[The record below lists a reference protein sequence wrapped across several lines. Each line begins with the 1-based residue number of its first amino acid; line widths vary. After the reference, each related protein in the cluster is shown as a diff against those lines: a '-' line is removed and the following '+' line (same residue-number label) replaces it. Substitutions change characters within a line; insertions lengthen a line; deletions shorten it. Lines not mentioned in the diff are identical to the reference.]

1 MRRIRIGTRGS
12 RLALV
17 QTRSIA
23 DAIRERQP
31 GVVVEVEI
39 IHTRGDKVLD
49 RPLSDIGDAGVFVK
63 EIETALL
70 EERVDLAVHSMKD
83 LPSRLTDG
91 LALAA
96 TTERVDPRDV
106 LVARSASS
114 LETLPRSGTVATG
127 SLRRRSQL
135 LALRPDLN
143 VEDLRGNV
151 PTRLEKFDH
160 STWDAI
166 LLAGAGLER
175 LGLANRIRSYIP
187 VESMLP
193 AVGQGALALETRASD
208 RELSENVA
216 FLSHAP
222 TERAVVSERSFL
234 ARLEGGCRVPI
245 AAYAEYRDGRLSL
258 RGYVGA
264 VDGSRYLR
272 RGIEGD
278 ASRAEDLGLELAESM
293 LVEGAAA
300 IIRPLGPVGRSGG
313 AA

>member
-17 QTRSIA
+17 QTQSIVE
-23 DAIRERQP
+23 AIREKHP
-31 GVVVEVEI
+31 EVAVDVEVI
-39 IHTRGDKVLD
+39 QTQGDRVLD
-49 RPLSDIGDAGVFVK
+49 RPLSAIGDAGVFIK
-63 EIETALL
+63 EIEAALL

-83 LPSRLTDG
+83 LPSRVTFG

-96 TTERVDPRDV
+96 TTERLDPRDV
-106 LVARSASS
+106 LVARTASS
-114 LETLPRSGTVATG
+114 LDTLPRGGTVATG

-151 PTRLEKFDH
+151 PTRLEKFDR

-175 LGLANRIRSYIP
+175 LGLATRIRSYIP

-193 AVGQGALALETRASD
+193 AVGQGALALEIRASD
-208 RELSENVA
+208 RELAERLR
-216 FLSHAP
+216 FLNHAE
-222 TERAVVSERSFL
+222 TELAVLSERSFL

-245 AAYAEYRDGRLSL
+245 AAYAEVRERRLRI

-264 VDGSRYLR
+264 IDGSLHLR
-272 RGIEGD
+272 TETEGD
-278 ASRAEDLGLELAESM
+278 ASRAADLGLELAESM
-293 LVEGAAA
+293 LAEGAGE
-300 IIRPLGPVGRSGG
+300 IIRQTG
-313 AA
+313 APA

>member
-17 QTRSIA
+17 QTHSVA
-23 DAIRERQP
+23 DAIRAKHPEVA
-31 GVVVEVEI
+31 VVVEI
-39 IHTRGDKVLD
+39 IETQGDRVLD
-49 RPLSDIGDAGVFVK
+49 RPLSAIGDAGVFIK
-63 EIETALL
+63 EIEAALL

-83 LPSRLTDG
+83 LPSKLTDG

-96 TTERVDPRDV
+96 TTERFDPRDV

-114 LETLPRSGTVATG
+114 LETLPRGGTVATG

-135 LALRPDLN
+135 LALRPDLK

-151 PTRLEKFDH
+151 PTRLEKFDR

-166 LLAGAGLER
+166 ILAGAGLER
-175 LGLANRIRSYIP
+175 LGLATRIRSYIP
-187 VESMLP
+187 IESMLP

-208 RELSENVA
+208 REIAETLA

-245 AAYAEYRDGRLSL
+245 AAYAEIRGGSLSL

-264 VDGSRYLR
+264 VDGSRHLR
-272 RGIEGD
+272 REIEGD
-278 ASRAEDLGLELAESM
+278 SSRAEGLGLELAESM
-293 LVEGAAA
+293 LAEGAAA
-300 IIRPLGPVGRSGG
+300 IIRQTGET
-313 AA
+313 A

>member
-17 QTRSIA
+17 QTRSIV
-23 DAIRERQP
+23 DAIRAKHPE
-31 GVVVEVEI
+31 VAVEVEI
-39 IHTRGDKVLD
+39 IETQGDRILD
-49 RPLSDIGDAGVFVK
+49 RPLSAIGDAGVFIK

-83 LPSRLTDG
+83 LPSKLTSG
-91 LALAA
+91 LSLAA
-96 TTERVDPRDV
+96 ATERVDPRDV
-106 LVARSASS
+106 LVSRSASS
-114 LETLPRSGTVATG
+114 LEALPRGATVATG

-135 LALRPDLN
+135 LALRPDLK

-151 PTRLEKFDH
+151 PTRLEKFDR

-175 LGLANRIRSYIP
+175 LGLATRIRSYIP

-208 RELSENVA
+208 RGLAEMVA
-216 FLSHAP
+216 FLSHTP

-245 AAYAEYRDGRLSL
+245 AAYAEIREDKLSL

-264 VDGSRYLR
+264 VDGSRHLR
-272 RGIEGD
+272 REIEGD
-278 ASRAEDLGLELAESM
+278 PSRAESLGGELAESM
-293 LVEGAAA
+293 LAEGAAA
-300 IIRPLGPVGRSGG
+300 ILHPTGET
-313 AA
+313 A

>member
-12 RLALV
+12 RLALI
-17 QTRSIA
+17 QTRSIV
-23 DAIRERQP
+23 DAIERRHP
-31 GVVVEVEI
+31 EAEVEVVI
-39 IHTRGDKVLD
+39 IQTQGDRVLD
-49 RPLSDIGDAGVFVK
+49 RPLAAIGDVGVFIK

-70 EERVDLAVHSMKD
+70 EEAVDLAVHSMKD
-83 LPSRLTDG
+83 LPSKLTAD

-106 LVARSASS
+106 LVAKNASS
-114 LETLPRSGTVATG
+114 LETLPRGGTVATG

-135 LALRPDLN
+135 LALRPDLT

-151 PTRLEKFDH
+151 PTRIEKLDR
-160 STWDAI
+160 SNWDGI

-175 LGLANRIRSYIP
+175 LGLQERIRSHIP
-187 VESMLP
+187 VDVMLP

-208 RELSENVA
+208 GELMEALA
-216 FLSHAP
+216 FLSHRE
-222 TERAVVSERSFL
+222 TERAVASERSFL

-245 AAYAEYRDGRLSL
+245 AAYAEVRGGSLRL

-272 RGIEGD
+272 REIEGD
-278 ASRAEDLGLELAESM
+278 VARAEALGVELAESM
-293 LVEGAAA
+293 LAAGADT
-300 IIRPLGPVGRSGG
+300 IVGRAG
-313 AA
+313 ASP

>member
-17 QTRSIA
+17 QTHSVA
-23 DAIRERQP
+23 DAIRAKHPEVA
-31 GVVVEVEI
+31 VVVEI
-39 IHTRGDKVLD
+39 IETQGDRVLD
-49 RPLSDIGDAGVFVK
+49 RPLSAIGDAGVFIK
-63 EIETALL
+63 EIEAALL

-83 LPSRLTDG
+83 LPSKLTDG

-96 TTERVDPRDV
+96 TTERFDPRDV

-114 LETLPRSGTVATG
+114 LETLPRGGTVATG

-135 LALRPDLN
+135 LALRPDLK

-151 PTRLEKFDH
+151 PTRLEKFDR

-166 LLAGAGLER
+166 ILAGAGLER
-175 LGLANRIRSYIP
+175 LGLATRIRSYIP
-187 VESMLP
+187 IESMLP

-208 RELSENVA
+208 REIAETVR

-245 AAYAEYRDGRLSL
+245 AAYAEIRGGSLSL

-264 VDGSRYLR
+264 VDGSRHLR
-272 RGIEGD
+272 REIEGD
-278 ASRAEDLGLELAESM
+278 SSRAEGLGLELAESM
-293 LVEGAAA
+293 LAEGAAA
-300 IIRPLGPVGRSGG
+300 IIRQTGET
-313 AA
+313 A

>member
-17 QTRSIA
+17 QTRSIV
-23 DAIRERQP
+23 DALRENHP
-31 GVVVEVEI
+31 GAEVDLEI
-39 IHTRGDKVLD
+39 IQTQGDKILD
-49 RPLSDIGDAGVFVK
+49 RPLSAIGDAGVFIK

-83 LPSRLTDG
+83 LPSRVTEG

-96 TTERVDPRDV
+96 TTERVDPRDA
-106 LVARSASS
+106 LVSRSASS
-114 LETLPRSGTVATG
+114 LEALPRGGTVATG

-135 LALRPDLN
+135 LALRPDLR

-151 PTRLEKFDH
+151 PTRLEKFDR
-160 STWDAI
+160 SAWDAI

-175 LGLANRIRSYIP
+175 LGLASRIRSYVPI
-187 VESMLP
+187 ETMLP

-208 RELSENVA
+208 RALAETVA

-222 TERAVVSERSFL
+222 TERAVAAERSFL

-245 AAYAEYRDGRLSL
+245 GAYGEIRESRMLL

-272 RGIEGD
+272 REIEGD
-278 ASRAEDLGLELAESM
+278 ASRAEDLGSELAEAM
-293 LVEGAAA
+293 LGEGAAE
-300 IIRPLGPVGRSGG
+300 IIRQTGG
-313 AA
+313 SA

>member
-17 QTRSIA
+17 QTHSVV
-23 DAIRERQP
+23 DAIREKHP
-31 GVVVEVEI
+31 EVAVDVEI
-39 IHTRGDKVLD
+39 IQTQGDRVLD
-49 RPLSDIGDAGVFVK
+49 RPLNAIGDAGVFVK

-70 EERVDLAVHSMKD
+70 EERIDLAVHSMKD
-83 LPSRLTDG
+83 LPSRLTSG

-96 TTERVDPRDV
+96 TTARVDPRDV
-106 LVARSASS
+106 LVARSGSS
-114 LETLPRSGTVATG
+114 LETLPRGGTVATG

-143 VEDLRGNV
+143 VLDLRGNV
-151 PTRLEKFDH
+151 LTRLEKFDR

-175 LGLANRIRSYIP
+175 LGLATRIRSYISL
-187 VESMLP
+187 ESMLP

-208 RELSENVA
+208 RELAETVR

-222 TERAVVSERSFL
+222 TERAVVAERSFL
-234 ARLEGGCRVPI
+234 ARLEGGCQVPI
-245 AAYAEYRDGRLSL
+245 AAYAEFQESSLSL

-264 VDGSRYLR
+264 VDGSRHLR
-272 RGIEGD
+272 RQIEGD
-278 ASRAEDLGLELAESM
+278 ASRAESLGLELAESM
-293 LVEGAAA
+293 LAEGAAA
-300 IIRPLGPVGRSGG
+300 ILRQSGET
-313 AA
+313 A

>member
-12 RLALV
+12 RLALI
-17 QTRSIA
+17 QTQSIA
-23 DAIRERQP
+23 DAILAKHP
-31 GVVVEVEI
+31 GAGVDIEI
-39 IHTRGDKVLD
+39 LQTQGDRVLD
-49 RPLSDIGDAGVFVK
+49 RPLAAIGDAGVFVK

-83 LPSRLTDG
+83 LPSRLTPE

-106 LVARSASS
+106 LVAKSASS
-114 LETLPRSGTVATG
+114 LETLPEGGTVATG

-135 LALRPDLN
+135 LALRPDLT

-151 PTRLEKFDH
+151 PTRLEKLDR
-160 STWDAI
+160 STWDGI

-175 LGLANRIRSYIP
+175 LGLRDRIRAYVPIE
-187 VESMLP
+187 VMLP

-208 RELSENVA
+208 RELLEALS
-216 FLSHAP
+216 FLDHAP
-222 TERAVVSERSFL
+222 TKLAVVAERSLL

-245 AAYAEYRDGRLSL
+245 AGFAEVRGSSLHL

-264 VDGSRYLR
+264 VDGSRFLR
-272 RGIEGD
+272 REIRGD
-278 ASRAEDLGLELAESM
+278 IARAEALGVELAESM
-293 LVEGAAA
+293 LAAGADA
-300 IIRPLGPVGRSGG
+300 IVRMGALG
-313 AA
+313 

>member
-17 QTRSIA
+17 QTHSVA
-23 DAIRERQP
+23 DAIRAKHPEVA
-31 GVVVEVEI
+31 VVVEI
-39 IHTRGDKVLD
+39 IETQGDRVLD
-49 RPLSDIGDAGVFVK
+49 RPLSAIGDAGVFIK
-63 EIETALL
+63 EIEAALL

-83 LPSRLTDG
+83 LPSKLTDG

-96 TTERVDPRDV
+96 TTERFDPRDV

-114 LETLPRSGTVATG
+114 LETLPRGGTVATG

-135 LALRPDLN
+135 LALRPDLK

-151 PTRLEKFDH
+151 PTRLEKFDR

-166 LLAGAGLER
+166 ILAGAGLER
-175 LGLANRIRSYIP
+175 LGLATRIRSYIP
-187 VESMLP
+187 LESMLP

-208 RELSENVA
+208 REIAETLA

-245 AAYAEYRDGRLSL
+245 AAYAEIRGGSLSL

-264 VDGSRYLR
+264 VDGSRHLR
-272 RGIEGD
+272 REIEGD
-278 ASRAEDLGLELAESM
+278 SSRAEGLGLELAESM
-293 LVEGAAA
+293 LAEGAAA
-300 IIRPLGPVGRSGG
+300 IIRQTGET
-313 AA
+313 A

>member
-17 QTRSIA
+17 QTHSVV
-23 DAIRERQP
+23 DAIREKHP
-31 GVVVEVEI
+31 EVAVDVEI
-39 IHTRGDKVLD
+39 IQTQGDRVLD
-49 RPLSDIGDAGVFVK
+49 RPLNAIGDAGVFVK

-70 EERVDLAVHSMKD
+70 EERIDLAVHSMKD
-83 LPSRLTDG
+83 LPSRLTSG

-96 TTERVDPRDV
+96 TTARVDPRDV
-106 LVARSASS
+106 LVARSGSS
-114 LETLPRSGTVATG
+114 LETLPRGGTVATG

-143 VEDLRGNV
+143 VLDLRGNV
-151 PTRLEKFDH
+151 LTRLEKFDR

-175 LGLANRIRSYIP
+175 LGLATRIRSYIP
-187 VESMLP
+187 LESMLP

-208 RELSENVA
+208 RELAETVR

-222 TERAVVSERSFL
+222 TERAVVAERSFL
-234 ARLEGGCRVPI
+234 ARLEGGCQVPI
-245 AAYAEYRDGRLSL
+245 AAYAEFQESSLSL

-264 VDGSRYLR
+264 VDGSRHLR
-272 RGIEGD
+272 RQIEGD
-278 ASRAEDLGLELAESM
+278 ASRAESLGLELAESM
-293 LVEGAAA
+293 LAEGAAA
-300 IIRPLGPVGRSGG
+300 ILRQSGET
-313 AA
+313 A

>member
-23 DAIRERQP
+23 DAIRERYP
-31 GVVVEVEI
+31 EVEVDIEI
-39 IHTRGDKVLD
+39 IHTQGDRVVD
-49 RPLSDIGDAGVFVK
+49 RPLSAIGDAGVFVK

-83 LPSRLTDG
+83 LPSKLTRG

-96 TTERVDPRDV
+96 TTERIDPRDV
-106 LVARSASS
+106 LVARSVSS
-114 LETLPRSGTVATG
+114 LETLPQGGTVATG

-151 PTRLEKFDH
+151 PTRLEKFDR

-166 LLAGAGLER
+166 LLAGAGLVR
-175 LGLANRIRSYIP
+175 LGLASRIRSYIP
-187 VESMLP
+187 IESMIP

-208 RELSENVA
+208 RVLAETVC

-222 TERAVVSERSFL
+222 TERAVISERSFL

-245 AAYAEYRDGRLSL
+245 AAHAQIRDGRLSL

-264 VDGSRYLR
+264 VDGSHHLR
-272 RGIEGD
+272 REVEGD
-278 ASRAEDLGLELAESM
+278 AARAEDLGLELAESM
-293 LVEGAAA
+293 LGEGAAA
-300 IIRPLGPVGRSGG
+300 ILREPGG
-313 AA
+313 TA

>member
-17 QTRSIA
+17 QTHSVA
-23 DAIRERQP
+23 DAIRAKHPEVA
-31 GVVVEVEI
+31 VVVEI
-39 IHTRGDKVLD
+39 IETQGDRVLD
-49 RPLSDIGDAGVFVK
+49 RPLSAIGDAGVFIK
-63 EIETALL
+63 EIEAALL

-83 LPSRLTDG
+83 LPSKLTDG

-96 TTERVDPRDV
+96 TTERFDPRDV

-114 LETLPRSGTVATG
+114 LETLPRGGTVATG

-135 LALRPDLN
+135 LALRPDLK

-151 PTRLEKFDH
+151 PTRLEKFDR

-166 LLAGAGLER
+166 ILAGAGLER
-175 LGLANRIRSYIP
+175 LGLATRIRSYIP
-187 VESMLP
+187 IESMLP

-208 RELSENVA
+208 RELAETVA

-245 AAYAEYRDGRLSL
+245 AAYAEIRGGSLSL

-264 VDGSRYLR
+264 VDGSRHLR
-272 RGIEGD
+272 REIEGD
-278 ASRAEDLGLELAESM
+278 SSRAEGLGLELAESM
-293 LVEGAAA
+293 LAEGAAA
-300 IIRPLGPVGRSGG
+300 IIRQTGET
-313 AA
+313 A

>member
-17 QTRSIA
+17 QTRSIV
-23 DAIRERQP
+23 DAIRAKHPE
-31 GVVVEVEI
+31 VAVEVEI
-39 IHTRGDKVLD
+39 IETQGDRILD
-49 RPLSDIGDAGVFVK
+49 RPLSAIGDAGVFIK

-83 LPSRLTDG
+83 LPSKLTSG
-91 LALAA
+91 LSLAA
-96 TTERVDPRDV
+96 ATERVDPRDV
-106 LVARSASS
+106 LVSRSASS
-114 LETLPRSGTVATG
+114 LETLPRGATVATG

-135 LALRPDLN
+135 LALRPDLK

-151 PTRLEKFDH
+151 PTRLEKFDR

-175 LGLANRIRSYIP
+175 LGLATRIRSYIP

-208 RELSENVA
+208 RGLAEMVA
-216 FLSHAP
+216 FLSHTP

-245 AAYAEYRDGRLSL
+245 AAYAEIREDKLSL

-264 VDGSRYLR
+264 VDGSRHLR
-272 RGIEGD
+272 REIEGD
-278 ASRAEDLGLELAESM
+278 PSRAESLGGELAESM
-293 LVEGAAA
+293 LAEGAAA
-300 IIRPLGPVGRSGG
+300 ILHPTGET
-313 AA
+313 A

>member
-17 QTRSIA
+17 QTHSVA
-23 DAIRERQP
+23 DAIRAKHPE
-31 GVVVEVEI
+31 VAVDVEI
-39 IHTRGDKVLD
+39 IETQGDRVLD
-49 RPLSDIGDAGVFVK
+49 RPLSAIGDAGVFIK
-63 EIETALL
+63 EIEAALL

-83 LPSRLTDG
+83 LPSKLTDG

-96 TTERVDPRDV
+96 TTERFDPRDV

-114 LETLPRSGTVATG
+114 LETLPRGGTVATG

-135 LALRPDLN
+135 LALRPDLK

-151 PTRLEKFDH
+151 PTRLEKFDR

-166 LLAGAGLER
+166 ILAGAGLER
-175 LGLANRIRSYIP
+175 LGLATRIRSYIP
-187 VESMLP
+187 LESMLP

-208 RELSENVA
+208 REIAETLA

-245 AAYAEYRDGRLSL
+245 AAYAEIRGGSLSL

-264 VDGSRYLR
+264 VDGSSHLR
-272 RGIEGD
+272 REIEGD
-278 ASRAEDLGLELAESM
+278 SSRAEGLGLELAESM
-293 LVEGAAA
+293 LAEGAAA
-300 IIRPLGPVGRSGG
+300 ILRQSGET
-313 AA
+313 A

>member
-17 QTRSIA
+17 QAHSVA
-23 DAIRERQP
+23 DAIRAKHPE
-31 GVVVEVEI
+31 VAVDVEI
-39 IHTRGDKVLD
+39 IETRGDRVLD
-49 RPLSDIGDAGVFVK
+49 RPLSAIGDAGVFIK

-70 EERVDLAVHSMKD
+70 EEHVDLAVHSMKD
-83 LPSRLTDG
+83 LPSRITLG

-114 LETLPRSGTVATG
+114 LETLPRGGTVATG

-135 LALRPDLN
+135 LALRPDLK

-151 PTRLEKFDH
+151 PTRLEKFDR

-166 LLAGAGLER
+166 ILAGAGLER
-175 LGLANRIRSYIP
+175 LGLATRIRSYIP
-187 VESMLP
+187 IESMLP

-208 RELSENVA
+208 REIAETLA

-245 AAYAEYRDGRLSL
+245 AAYAEIRGGSLSL

-264 VDGSRYLR
+264 VDGSRHLR
-272 RGIEGD
+272 REIEGD
-278 ASRAEDLGLELAESM
+278 SSRAEGLGLELAESM
-293 LVEGAAA
+293 LAEGAAA
-300 IIRPLGPVGRSGG
+300 IIRQTGET
-313 AA
+313 A

>member
-1 MRRIRIGTRGS
+1 MPRIRVGTRGS

-17 QTRSIA
+17 QAHSIV
-23 DAIRERQP
+23 DLIRERHP
-31 GVVVEVEI
+31 GVAVDVEI
-39 IHTRGDKVLD
+39 IDTLGDRVLD
-49 RPLSDIGDAGVFVK
+49 RPLSAIGDAGVFIK

-70 EERVDLAVHSMKD
+70 EDRVDLAVHSMKD

-106 LVARSASS
+106 LVARSVSS
-114 LETLPRSGTVATG
+114 LEALPRGGTVATG

-151 PTRLEKFDH
+151 PTRLEKFDR
-160 STWDAI
+160 SAWDAI

-175 LGLANRIRSYIP
+175 LGLKSRIRCYIP
-187 VESMLP
+187 FESMLP
-193 AVGQGALALETRASD
+193 AAGQGALALETRASD
-208 RELSENVA
+208 RELKETVR

-222 TERAVVSERSFL
+222 TERAVVAERSFL

-245 AAYAEYRDGRLSL
+245 AAYAEIREGSLSL

-264 VDGSRYLR
+264 VDGSRHLR
-272 RGIEGD
+272 REIEGD
-278 ASRAEDLGLELAESM
+278 ASRAEDLGLELAELM
-293 LVEGAAA
+293 LLEGAAR
-300 IIRPLGPVGRSGG
+300 IIRQNAQNAQNGEP
-313 AA
+313 A

>member
-17 QTRSIA
+17 QTHSVA
-23 DAIRERQP
+23 DAIRAKHPE
-31 GVVVEVEI
+31 VAVDVEI
-39 IHTRGDKVLD
+39 IETRGDRVLD
-49 RPLSDIGDAGVFVK
+49 RPLSAIGDAGVFIK

-70 EERVDLAVHSMKD
+70 EEHVDLAVHSMKD
-83 LPSRLTDG
+83 LPSRITLG

-114 LETLPRSGTVATG
+114 LETLPRGGTVATG

-135 LALRPDLN
+135 LALRPDLK

-151 PTRLEKFDH
+151 PTRLEKFDR

-175 LGLANRIRSYIP
+175 LGLATRIRSYIP
-187 VESMLP
+187 IESMLP

-208 RELSENVA
+208 RELAETVA

-245 AAYAEYRDGRLSL
+245 AAYAEIRGGSLSL

-264 VDGSRYLR
+264 VDGSRHLR
-272 RGIEGD
+272 REIEGD
-278 ASRAEDLGLELAESM
+278 SSRAEGLGLELAESM
-293 LVEGAAA
+293 LAEGAAA
-300 IIRPLGPVGRSGG
+300 IIRQSGET
-313 AA
+313 A

>member
-17 QTRSIA
+17 QTHSVA
-23 DAIRERQP
+23 DAIRAKHPEVA
-31 GVVVEVEI
+31 VVVEI
-39 IHTRGDKVLD
+39 IETQGDRVLD
-49 RPLSDIGDAGVFVK
+49 RPLSAIGDAGVFIK
-63 EIETALL
+63 EIEAALL

-83 LPSRLTDG
+83 LPSKLTDG

-96 TTERVDPRDV
+96 TTERFDPRDV

-114 LETLPRSGTVATG
+114 LETLSRGGTVATG

-135 LALRPDLN
+135 LALRPDLK

-151 PTRLEKFDH
+151 PTRLEKFDR

-166 LLAGAGLER
+166 ILAGAGLER
-175 LGLANRIRSYIP
+175 LGLATRIRSYIP
-187 VESMLP
+187 LESMLP

-208 RELSENVA
+208 REIAETLA

-245 AAYAEYRDGRLSL
+245 AAYAEIRGGSLSL

-264 VDGSRYLR
+264 VDGSRHLR
-272 RGIEGD
+272 REIEGD
-278 ASRAEDLGLELAESM
+278 SSRAEGLGLELAESM
-293 LVEGAAA
+293 LAEGAAA
-300 IIRPLGPVGRSGG
+300 IIRQTGET
-313 AA
+313 A

>member
-17 QTRSIA
+17 QTHSVVEA
-23 DAIRERQP
+23 LRERHP
-31 GVVVEVEI
+31 EAAVEVEVI
-39 IHTRGDKVLD
+39 QTQGDRVLD
-49 RPLSDIGDAGVFVK
+49 RPLSAIGDAGLFIK

-83 LPSRLTDG
+83 LPSRLTEG

-96 TTERVDPRDV
+96 TTERFDPRDV

-114 LETLPRSGTVATG
+114 LETLPRGGTVGTG

-135 LALRPDLN
+135 LASRPDLN

-151 PTRLEKFDH
+151 PTRLEKFDR
-160 STWDAI
+160 SSWDAI

-175 LGLANRIRSYIP
+175 LGLASRIRSYIP

-193 AVGQGALALETRASD
+193 AVGQGALALEIRASD
-208 RELSENVA
+208 RELAERLR
-216 FLSHAP
+216 FLNHEE
-222 TERAVVSERSFL
+222 TELAVLSERSFL

-245 AAYAEYRDGRLSL
+245 AAYAEVRERSLRL

-264 VDGSRYLR
+264 IDGSRHLR
-272 RGIEGD
+272 TETEGD

-293 LVEGAAA
+293 LAEGAAE
-300 IIRPLGPVGRSGG
+300 IIRRTG
-313 AA
+313 APA

>member
-17 QTRSIA
+17 QTHSVA
-23 DAIRERQP
+23 DAIRAKHPEVA
-31 GVVVEVEI
+31 VVVEI
-39 IHTRGDKVLD
+39 IETQGDRVLD
-49 RPLSDIGDAGVFVK
+49 RPLSAVGDAGVFIK
-63 EIETALL
+63 EIEAALL

-83 LPSRLTDG
+83 LPSKLTDG

-96 TTERVDPRDV
+96 TTERFDPRDV

-114 LETLPRSGTVATG
+114 LETLPRGGTVATG

-135 LALRPDLN
+135 LALRPDLK

-151 PTRLEKFDH
+151 PTRLEKFDR

-166 LLAGAGLER
+166 ILAGAGLER
-175 LGLANRIRSYIP
+175 LGLATRIRSYIP
-187 VESMLP
+187 IESMLP

-208 RELSENVA
+208 REIAETVW

-245 AAYAEYRDGRLSL
+245 AAYAEIRGGSLSL

-264 VDGSRYLR
+264 VDGSRHLR
-272 RGIEGD
+272 REIEGD
-278 ASRAEDLGLELAESM
+278 SSRAEGLGLELAESM
-293 LVEGAAA
+293 LAEGAAA
-300 IIRPLGPVGRSGG
+300 IIRQTGET
-313 AA
+313 A